1 MIAGTRRWT
10 NRQYRWRLSRF
21 RPIPHPPRSPSLN
34 DGRSHASRAQIIAA
48 FASIYLVWGSTYL
61 AIRYAVQT
69 IPPFMMGG
77 LRFVV
82 SGVILYLWARY
93 RGASRPTRLNWRNA
107 IIAGGFLLLGGNGAV
122 VWAEQFV
129 PSGLTA
135 LLVSI
140 LPFWLVIIEW
150 VRPPRRRPSGAVLI
164 GLVLGF
170 IGIVVLVGRSGFGG
184 RGDVSSLGPV
194 VLILGSLSWA
204 IGSFW
209 SRDAEL
215 PESGMLTTGMEM
227 LGGGALLL
235 IVGTLTGELSRFD
248 IHRISSASTIG
259 LLYLVTFGSLLG
271 FTSYIWLLDKV
282 SPARLGTYAY
292 VNPIVAVLLGW
303 AIAGERLAVR
313 TAVAA
318 AIVICAV
325 ALITTARSTT
335 ITQGG

>member
-1 MIAGTRRWT
+1 MTEKR
-10 NRQYRWRLSRF
+10 
-21 RPIPHPPRSPSLN
+21 
-34 DGRSHASRAQIIAA
+34 ASRAQIIAA
-48 FASIYLVWGSTYL
+48 FASIYTIWGSTYL
-61 AIRYAVQT
+61 AIRYAVET
-69 IPPFMMGG
+69 TPPFIMGG
-77 LRFVV
+77 VRFVI
-82 SGVILYLWARY
+82 SGALLYIWARY
-93 RGASRPTRLNWRNA
+93 RGAPTPTRLHWRNA

-150 VRPPRRRPSGAVLI
+150 ARPPRKRPSVAVLL

-170 IGIVVLVGRSGFGG
+170 IGIIVLVGP
-184 RGDVSSLGPV
+184 GDVGGQGNVSPV
-194 VLILGSLSWA
+194 GALVLILGSLSWA

-209 SRDAEL
+209 SRDASL
-215 PESGMLTTGMEM
+215 PESGLLTTGMEM

-235 IVGTLTGELSRFD
+235 IVGVLSGELSHFD
-248 IHRISSASTIG
+248 IHHVSRASAIG
-259 LLYLVTFGSLLG
+259 LAYLITFGSLLG

-282 SPARLGTYAY
+282 SPAHLGTYAY

-303 AIAGERLAVR
+303 AIAGETLSVR
-313 TAVAA
+313 TGVAA

-335 ITQGG
+335 TSHSG

>member
-1 MIAGTRRWT
+1 MSAGIH
-10 NRQYRWRLSRF
+10 RL
-21 RPIPHPPRSPSLN
+21 PDPSSHLHLLYLN
-34 DGRSHASRAQIIAA
+34 DGRTHASRAQIIAA
-48 FASIYLVWGSTYL
+48 FASIYLIWGSTYL
-61 AIRYAVQT
+61 AIRYAIET
-69 IPPFMMGG
+69 IPPFIMGG
-77 LRFVV
+77 TRFLV
-82 SGVILYLWARY
+82 SGAMLYAWARS
-93 RGASRPTRLNWRNA
+93 RGAPRPTRLHWRNA
-107 IIAGGFLLLGGNGAV
+107 VVAGGFLLLGGNGAV

-150 VRPPRRRPSGAVLI
+150 VRPPGRRPSGLVLV

-170 IGIVVLVGRSGFGG
+170 IGIIVLVGPGNVGG
-184 RGDVSSLGPV
+184 HGDIRPLGAL

-215 PESGMLTTGMEM
+215 PTSGLLTTGMEM
-227 LGGGALLL
+227 LSGGALLL
-235 IVGTLTGELSRFD
+235 LVGVLTGELSRFD
-248 IHRISSASTIG
+248 LHGVSKESALG
-259 LLYLVTFGSLLG
+259 LLYLITFGSLIG

-303 AIAGERLAVR
+303 AIAGEKLSIR
-313 TAVAA
+313 TGVAA

-325 ALITTARSTT
+325 ALITSARSTT
-335 ITQGG
+335 SAQSG

>member
-1 MIAGTRRWT
+1 M
-10 NRQYRWRLSRF
+10 
-21 RPIPHPPRSPSLN
+21 N
-34 DGRSHASRAQIIAA
+34 DGRAHASRAQIIAA
-48 FASIYLVWGSTYL
+48 FASIYVIWGSTYL

-69 IPPFMMGG
+69 IPPFVMGG
-77 LRFVV
+77 ARFLV
-82 SGVILYLWARY
+82 SGALLYLWSRY
-93 RGASRPTRLNWRNA
+93 RGAPRPTRINWRNA
-107 IIAGGFLLLGGNGAV
+107 IVAGGFLLLGGNGAV
-122 VWAEQFV
+122 IWAEQFV

-150 VRPPRRRPSGAVLI
+150 VRPPRRRPSGPVLA

-170 IGIVVLVGRSGFGG
+170 VGIIVLVGPSSVGG
-184 RGDVSSLGPV
+184 HGNVAPLGAI

-215 PESGMLTTGMEM
+215 PESGLLTTGMEM

-235 IVGTLTGELSRFD
+235 IVGALSGEFGQLD
-248 IHRISSASTIG
+248 VHAISKASAIG

-292 VNPIVAVLLGW
+292 VNPLVAVVLGW
-303 AIAGERLAVR
+303 AIAGERLSIR
-313 TAVAA
+313 TGVAA

-325 ALITTARSTT
+325 ALITTARSSTATT
-335 ITQGG
+335 RTS

>member
-1 MIAGTRRWT
+1 MTDRT
-10 NRQYRWRLSRF
+10 TS
-21 RPIPHPPRSPSLN
+21 
-34 DGRSHASRAQIIAA
+34 ASRAQIIAA

-61 AIRYAVQT
+61 AISYAVQT
-69 IPPFMMGG
+69 IPPFLMGG
-77 LRFVV
+77 LRFLI
-82 SGVILYLWARY
+82 SGAALYAWARY
-93 RGASRPTRLNWRNA
+93 RGAGRPTRIHWRNA
-107 IIAGGFLLLGGNGAV
+107 IIAGAFLLLGGNGAV

-150 VRPPRRRPSGAVLI
+150 VRPPRRRPHGAVLI
-164 GLVLGF
+164 GLILGF
-170 IGIVVLVGRSGFGG
+170 IGIVVLVGPGNIGG
-184 RGDVSSLGPV
+184 HGDVRPIGAL

-204 IGSFW
+204 IGSFY

-215 PESGMLTTGMEM
+215 PQSGLLTTGMEM

-235 IVGTLTGELSRFD
+235 IVGALTGELSQFD
-248 IHRISSASTIG
+248 IHRVSRESAIG
-259 LLYLVTFGSLLG
+259 LAYLITFGSLLG

-292 VNPIVAVLLGW
+292 VNPIVAVVLGW
-303 AIAGERLAVR
+303 AIAGERLSVR

-325 ALITTARSTT
+325 ALITTARSSTT
-335 ITQGG
+335 PHST

>member
-1 MIAGTRRWT
+1 MTDSARIR
-10 NRQYRWRLSRF
+10 
-21 RPIPHPPRSPSLN
+21 
-34 DGRSHASRAQIIAA
+34 ASRAHILAA
-48 FASIYLVWGSTYL
+48 FASIYLIWGSTYL

-69 IPPFMMGG
+69 IPPFLMGG
-77 LRFVV
+77 LRFLV
-82 SGVILYLWARY
+82 SGALLYIWARY
-93 RGASRPTRLNWRNA
+93 RGAPRPTRIHWRNA

-150 VRPPRRRPSGAVLI
+150 VRPPRRRPAGAVLF

-170 IGIVVLVGRSGFGG
+170 IGIIVLVGPGSLGG
-184 RGDVSSLGPV
+184 HGDVRPAGAI

-204 IGSFW
+204 IGSFY
-209 SRDAEL
+209 SRDAKL
-215 PESGMLTTGMEM
+215 PDSGLMTTGMEM

-235 IVGTLTGELSRFD
+235 IVGALTGELGQFD
-248 IHRISSASTIG
+248 IHRISTASAVG
-259 LLYLVTFGSLLG
+259 LLYLITFGSLLG

-292 VNPIVAVLLGW
+292 VNPVVAVILGW
-303 AIAGERLAVR
+303 LIAGERFSAR
-313 TAVAA
+313 TVVAA
-318 AIVICAV
+318 VIVICAV
-325 ALITTARSTT
+325 ALLTTARSTT
-335 ITQGG
+335 SAQSG

>member
-1 MIAGTRRWT
+1 VTYKR
-10 NRQYRWRLSRF
+10 
-21 RPIPHPPRSPSLN
+21 
-34 DGRSHASRAQIIAA
+34 ASRAQIIAA
-48 FASIYLVWGSTYL
+48 FASIYLIWGSTYL
-61 AIRYAVQT
+61 AISYAVET
-69 IPPFMMGG
+69 IPPFIMGG
-77 LRFVV
+77 IRFVV
-82 SGVILYLWARY
+82 SGAMLYLWARY
-93 RGASRPTRLNWRNA
+93 RGAPRPARLHWRNA
-107 IIAGGFLLLGGNGAV
+107 IVAGGFLLLGGNGAV

-150 VRPPRRRPSGAVLI
+150 VRPPRKRPSGAVLV
-164 GLVLGF
+164 GLFLGF
-170 IGIVVLVGRSGFGG
+170 IGIVVLVGQSDVGG
-184 RGDVSSLGPV
+184 HGDVSPIGAL

-209 SRDAEL
+209 SRDAQL
-215 PESGMLTTGMEM
+215 PESGLLTTGMEM

-235 IVGTLTGELSRFD
+235 IVGAVTGELAHTD
-248 IHRISSASTIG
+248 IHRISNASAVG
-259 LLYLVTFGSLLG
+259 LLYLITFGSLLG

-303 AIAGERLAVR
+303 AIAGERLSIR
-313 TAVAA
+313 TGVAA

-325 ALITTARSTT
+325 ALITTARSTAT
-335 ITQGG
+335 TQTG

>member
-1 MIAGTRRWT
+1 
-10 NRQYRWRLSRF
+10 
-21 RPIPHPPRSPSLN
+21 LN
-34 DGRSHASRAQIIAA
+34 DGRKHASRAQILAA

-61 AIRYAVQT
+61 AIRYAVET
-69 IPPFMMGG
+69 IPPFLMGG
-77 LRFVV
+77 IRFLI
-82 SGVILYLWARY
+82 SGAMLYAWARS
-93 RGASRPTRLNWRNA
+93 RGAPRPTRLHWRNA
-107 IIAGGFLLLGGNGAV
+107 IIAGAFLLLGGNGAV

-150 VRPPRRRPSGAVLI
+150 VRPPRRRPSGAVMVGLI
-164 GLVLGF
+164 LGF
-170 IGIVVLVGRSGFGG
+170 IGIIVLMGPSEFGG
-184 RGDVSSLGPV
+184 HGDVSPV
-194 VLILGSLSWA
+194 GALVLILGSLSWA

-215 PESGMLTTGMEM
+215 PGSGLLTTGMEM
-227 LGGGALLL
+227 LGGGVLLM
-235 IVGTLTGELSRFD
+235 IVGAVTGELSQFD
-248 IHRISSASTIG
+248 IHRISNASVVG
-259 LLYLVTFGSLLG
+259 LIYLITFGSLIG

-303 AIAGERLAVR
+303 AIAGETLTIR
-313 TAVAA
+313 TGIAA

-325 ALITTARSTT
+325 ALITTARSTET
-335 ITQGG
+335 AHRG

>member
-1 MIAGTRRWT
+1 MNAGRT
-10 NRQYRWRLSRF
+10 
-21 RPIPHPPRSPSLN
+21 
-34 DGRSHASRAQIIAA
+34 HASRAQIIAA

-61 AIRYAVQT
+61 AIRYAIET
-69 IPPFMMGG
+69 IPPFTMGG
-77 LRFVV
+77 ARFLV
-82 SGVILYLWARY
+82 SGVLLYAWARY
-93 RGASRPTRLNWRNA
+93 RGAPNPTRLNWRNA
-107 IIAGGFLLLGGNGAV
+107 AIAGAFLLLGGNGAV

-150 VRPPRRRPSGAVLI
+150 VRPPRRRPSALVLV

-170 IGIVVLVGRSGFGG
+170 VGIIVLIGPGNLGGDGDVPLVGA
-184 RGDVSSLGPV
+184 L

-215 PESGMLTTGMEM
+215 PKSGLLTTGMEM
-227 LGGGALLL
+227 LAGGALLL
-235 IVGTLTGELSRFD
+235 IAGVVSGELTNFD
-248 IHRISSASTIG
+248 IQRVSRDSAIG
-259 LLYLVTFGSLLG
+259 LLYLITFGSLIG

-282 SPARLGTYAY
+282 SPAILGTYAY

-303 AIAGERLAVR
+303 AIAGEALSIR
-313 TAVAA
+313 TGVAA

-325 ALITTARSTT
+325 ALITSARSATAA
-335 ITQGG
+335 QSG

>member
-1 MIAGTRRWT
+1 MT
-10 NRQYRWRLSRF
+10 
-21 RPIPHPPRSPSLN
+21 
-34 DGRSHASRAQIIAA
+34 DGQARASRTQILAA
-48 FASIYLVWGSTYL
+48 FASIYLIWGSTYL

-69 IPPFMMGG
+69 IPPFIMGG

-82 SGVILYLWARY
+82 SGILLYAWARY
-93 RGASRPTRLNWRNA
+93 RGAARPTRLHWRNA
-107 IIAGGFLLLGGNGAV
+107 IIAGGLLLLGGNGAV

-150 VRPPRRRPSGAVLI
+150 VRPPRRRPHGAVLI
-164 GLVLGF
+164 GLIIGF
-170 IGIVVLVGRSGFGG
+170 IGIVVLVGPGNLGG
-184 RGDVSSLGPV
+184 RGDVRPIGAV

-204 IGSFW
+204 IGSFF
-209 SRDAEL
+209 SRDADL
-215 PESGMLTTGMEM
+215 PQSGLLTTGMEM
-227 LGGGALLL
+227 LGGGALML
-235 IVGTLTGELSRFD
+235 IVGALSGELTHFD
-248 IHRISSASTIG
+248 IHHISRPSAIG
-259 LLYLVTFGSLLG
+259 LIYLITFGSLLG

-292 VNPIVAVLLGW
+292 VNPVVAVILGW
-303 AIAGERLAVR
+303 AIASETLSAR

-325 ALITTARSTT
+325 ALITTARSSRTA
-335 ITQGG
+335 QSA

>member
-1 MIAGTRRWT
+1 
-10 NRQYRWRLSRF
+10 
-21 RPIPHPPRSPSLN
+21 LN
-34 DGRSHASRAQIIAA
+34 DGRKHASRAQIIAA
-48 FASIYLVWGSTYL
+48 FASIYVIWGSTYL
-61 AIRYAVQT
+61 AIRYAVET
-69 IPPFMMGG
+69 MPPFVMGG
-77 LRFVV
+77 ARFLV
-82 SGVILYLWARY
+82 SGTLLYLWSRY
-93 RGASRPTRLNWRNA
+93 RGAPRPTRIHWRNA

-150 VRPPRRRPSGAVLI
+150 VRPPRRRPSGAVLV

-170 IGIVVLVGRSGFGG
+170 VGIIVLVGPSGVGG
-184 RGDVSSLGPV
+184 HGNVAPLGAL

-209 SRDAEL
+209 ARDAQL
-215 PESGMLTTGMEM
+215 PESGLLTTGMEM
-227 LGGGALLL
+227 LGGGALMM
-235 IVGTLTGELSRFD
+235 IVGALSGEFA
-248 IHRISSASTIG
+248 HFHVHVISKASAIG

-292 VNPIVAVLLGW
+292 VNPLVAVMLGW
-303 AIAGERLAVR
+303 AIAGERLSIR
-313 TAVAA
+313 TGVAA

-335 ITQGG
+335 ETRSS

>member
-1 MIAGTRRWT
+1 VTEKR
-10 NRQYRWRLSRF
+10 
-21 RPIPHPPRSPSLN
+21 
-34 DGRSHASRAQIIAA
+34 ASRAQIIAA
-48 FASIYLVWGSTYL
+48 FASIYIIWGSTYL
-61 AIRYAVQT
+61 AIRYAIET
-69 IPPFMMGG
+69 IPPFIMGG
-77 LRFVV
+77 VRFLI
-82 SGVILYLWARY
+82 SGTLLYIWTRY
-93 RGASRPTRLNWRNA
+93 RGAPKPTRLHWRNA

-150 VRPPRRRPSGAVLI
+150 VRPPRKRPSGAVLA

-170 IGIVVLVGRSGFGG
+170 IGIIVLVGPGNVGG
-184 RGDVSSLGPV
+184 QGDVRPLGAL
-194 VLILGSLSWA
+194 VLIIGSLSWA

-209 SRDAEL
+209 SRDAKL
-215 PESGMLTTGMEM
+215 PDSGLLTTGMEM
-227 LGGGALLL
+227 LGGGAMLL
-235 IVGTLTGELSRFD
+235 IVGVLSGELSRFD
-248 IHRISSASTIG
+248 VHHVSHASTVG
-259 LLYLVTFGSLLG
+259 LLYLITFGSLLG

-282 SPARLGTYAY
+282 SPAHLGTYAY

-303 AIAGERLAVR
+303 AIAGETLSAR

-325 ALITTARSTT
+325 ALITTARSATAA
-335 ITQGG
+335 QSG

>member
-1 MIAGTRRWT
+1 M
-10 NRQYRWRLSRF
+10 
-21 RPIPHPPRSPSLN
+21 N
-34 DGRSHASRAQIIAA
+34 DGHTKASRGQIIAA

-61 AIRYAVQT
+61 AIRYAVET
-69 IPPFMMGG
+69 MPPFVMGG
-77 LRFVV
+77 ARFLV
-82 SGVILYLWARY
+82 SGALLYAWARY
-93 RGASRPTRLNWRNA
+93 KGAPKPTRLHWRNA
-107 IIAGGFLLLGGNGAV
+107 VIAGAFLLLGGNGAV
-122 VWAEQFV
+122 VWAEQYV

-150 VRPPRRRPSGAVLI
+150 ARPPRRRPSGLVLA

-170 IGIVVLVGRSGFGG
+170 IGIIVLIGPGNISGN
-184 RGDVSSLGPV
+184 GDIPLLGAL

-209 SRDAEL
+209 SRDAKL
-215 PESGMLTTGMEM
+215 PESGLLTTGMEM
-227 LGGGALLL
+227 LGGGVLLL
-235 IVGTLTGELSRFD
+235 IAGALSGELGRLD
-248 IHRISSASTIG
+248 IHNVSKASTIG
-259 LLYLVTFGSLLG
+259 LLYLITFGSLIG

-303 AIAGERLAVR
+303 AIAGESLTIR
-313 TAVAA
+313 TGVAA

-325 ALITTARSTT
+325 ALITSARTATT
-335 ITQGG
+335 VQTG

>member
-1 MIAGTRRWT
+1 MTQKR
-10 NRQYRWRLSRF
+10 
-21 RPIPHPPRSPSLN
+21 
-34 DGRSHASRAQIIAA
+34 ASRAQIIAA
-48 FASIYLVWGSTYL
+48 FASIYIIWGSTYL
-61 AIRYAVQT
+61 AIRYAIET
-69 IPPFMMGG
+69 IPPFIMGG
-77 LRFVV
+77 TRFLV
-82 SGVILYLWARY
+82 SGVLLYIWARH
-93 RGASRPTRLNWRNA
+93 RSAPRPTKLHWRNA

-140 LPFWLVIIEW
+140 LPFWLVIIEG
-150 VRPPRRRPSGAVLI
+150 VRPPRRRPSGAVLV

-170 IGIVVLVGRSGFGG
+170 IGIIVLVGPGNIGG
-184 RGDVSSLGPV
+184 HGDVRPLGAL

-215 PESGMLTTGMEM
+215 PESGLLTTGIEM
-227 LGGGALLL
+227 LSGGALLI
-235 IVGTLTGELSRFD
+235 IVGVLSGELSQFD
-248 IHRISSASTIG
+248 VLHVSRASAIG
-259 LLYLVTFGSLLG
+259 LLYLITFGSLLG

-282 SPARLGTYAY
+282 SPAHLGTYAY

-303 AIAGERLAVR
+303 AIAGERLSVR

-325 ALITTARSTT
+325 ALITTARST
-335 ITQGG
+335 IGAQSG

>member
-1 MIAGTRRWT
+1 MTEKR
-10 NRQYRWRLSRF
+10 
-21 RPIPHPPRSPSLN
+21 
-34 DGRSHASRAQIIAA
+34 ASRAQIIAA
-48 FASIYLVWGSTYL
+48 FASIYIIWGSTYL
-61 AIRYAVQT
+61 AIRYAIET
-69 IPPFMMGG
+69 IPPFIMGG
-77 LRFVV
+77 ARFLV
-82 SGVILYLWARY
+82 SGALLYIWARY
-93 RGASRPTRLNWRNA
+93 RGAPRPTRLHWRNA

-150 VRPPRRRPSGAVLI
+150 VRPPRRRPSGAVLV

-170 IGIVVLVGRSGFGG
+170 IGIIVLVGPGNVGG
-184 RGDVSSLGPV
+184 HGDVRPFGAL

-209 SRDAEL
+209 SRDANL
-215 PESGMLTTGMEM
+215 PDSGLLITGMEM
-227 LGGGALLL
+227 LGGGVLLL
-235 IVGTLTGELSRFD
+235 IVGVFSGELSHFD
-248 IHRISSASTIG
+248 VHRVSHASTLG
-259 LLYLVTFGSLLG
+259 LVYLITFGSLLG

-303 AIAGERLAVR
+303 AIAGETLSIR
-313 TAVAA
+313 TGVAA

-335 ITQGG
+335 TAPSG

>member
-1 MIAGTRRWT
+1 
-10 NRQYRWRLSRF
+10 
-21 RPIPHPPRSPSLN
+21 LN
-34 DGRSHASRAQIIAA
+34 DGRTHATRAQIIAA

-61 AIRYAVQT
+61 AIRYAIET
-69 IPPFMMGG
+69 IPPFIMGG
-77 LRFVV
+77 IRFLV
-82 SGVILYLWARY
+82 SGAMLYAWARY
-93 RGASRPTRLNWRNA
+93 RGAPRPTRLHWRNA
-107 IIAGGFLLLGGNGAV
+107 VIAGAFLLLGGNGAV

-150 VRPPRRRPSGAVLI
+150 ARPPRRRPSSVILA

-170 IGIVVLVGRSGFGG
+170 IGIIVLIGPGNVGGH
-184 RGDVSSLGPV
+184 GDIRPLGAL

-209 SRDAEL
+209 SRDAQL
-215 PESGMLTTGMEM
+215 PQSGLLTTGMEM

-235 IVGTLTGELSRFD
+235 IVGALSGELSRFD
-248 IHRISSASTIG
+248 MHQVSKVSTIG
-259 LLYLVTFGSLLG
+259 LVYLITFGSLIG

-292 VNPIVAVLLGW
+292 VNPVVAVLLGW
-303 AIAGERLAVR
+303 AIAGEKLSIR
-313 TAVAA
+313 TGVAA

-325 ALITTARSTT
+325 ALITTARSSK
-335 ITQGG
+335 GARSS

>member
-1 MIAGTRRWT
+1 VTEKRA
-10 NRQYRWRLSRF
+10 
-21 RPIPHPPRSPSLN
+21 
-34 DGRSHASRAQIIAA
+34 SHAQIIAA
-48 FASIYLVWGSTYL
+48 FASIYIIWGSTYL
-61 AIRYAVQT
+61 AIRYAIET
-69 IPPFMMGG
+69 IPPFIMGG
-77 LRFVV
+77 TRFLV
-82 SGVILYLWARY
+82 SGALLYLWARY
-93 RGASRPTRLNWRNA
+93 RGAPKPTRLHWRNA

-150 VRPPRRRPSGAVLI
+150 VRPPRRRPSGAVLV

-170 IGIVVLVGRSGFGG
+170 IGIIVLVGPGNVGG
-184 RGDVSSLGPV
+184 HGDVRPLGAL

-209 SRDAEL
+209 SRDASL
-215 PESGMLTTGMEM
+215 PESGLLTTGMEM
-227 LGGGALLL
+227 LGGGVLLL
-235 IVGTLTGELSRFD
+235 IVGVLSGELSHFD
-248 IHRISSASTIG
+248 VHRVSHASTVG
-259 LLYLVTFGSLLG
+259 LLYLITFGSLLG

-303 AIAGERLAVR
+303 AIAGETLSIR
-313 TAVAA
+313 TGVAA

-335 ITQGG
+335 TGQTG

>member
-1 MIAGTRRWT
+1 MI
-10 NRQYRWRLSRF
+10 
-21 RPIPHPPRSPSLN
+21 
-34 DGRSHASRAQIIAA
+34 
-48 FASIYLVWGSTYL
+48 WGSTYL
-61 AIRYAVQT
+61 AIRYAVET
-69 IPPFMMGG
+69 IPPFIMGG
-77 LRFVV
+77 VRFLI
-82 SGVILYLWARY
+82 SGAMLYLWARS
-93 RGASRPTRLNWRNA
+93 RGAPRPTHLNWRNA

-150 VRPPRRRPSGAVLI
+150 IRPPRRRPSAAVLV

-170 IGIVVLVGRSGFGG
+170 VGIIVLVGPSDVGG
-184 RGDVSSLGPV
+184 HGDVMPLGAL

-209 SRDAEL
+209 SRDAQL
-215 PESGMLTTGMEM
+215 PESGLLTTGMEM
-227 LGGGALLL
+227 IGGGVLLL
-235 IVGTLTGELSRFD
+235 VVGTLAGEFSHLD
-248 IHRISSASTIG
+248 IRGISNASAFG
-259 LLYLVTFGSLLG
+259 LLYLITFGSLLG

-303 AIAGERLAVR
+303 AIAGERLSIRAG
-313 TAVAA
+313 VAA

-335 ITQGG
+335 PSQTG

>member
-1 MIAGTRRWT
+1 
-10 NRQYRWRLSRF
+10 
-21 RPIPHPPRSPSLN
+21 
-34 DGRSHASRAQIIAA
+34 
-48 FASIYLVWGSTYL
+48 
-61 AIRYAVQT
+61 
-69 IPPFMMGG
+69 
-77 LRFVV
+77 
-82 SGVILYLWARY
+82 
-93 RGASRPTRLNWRNA
+93 
-107 IIAGGFLLLGGNGAV
+107 V

-140 LPFWLVIIEW
+140 LPFWLVIIER
-150 VRPPRRRPSGAVLI
+150 VRPPRKRPSSAVLV

-170 IGIVVLVGRSGFGG
+170 IGIIVLVGPSGLGG
-184 RGDVSSLGPV
+184 HGDVSSLGAL

-209 SRDAEL
+209 SRDAQL
-215 PESGMLTTGMEM
+215 PESGLLTTGMEM

-235 IVGTLTGELSRFD
+235 IVGALTGEISQFD
-248 IHRISSASTIG
+248 VHRISGASAAG
-259 LLYLVTFGSLLG
+259 LIYLITFGSLIG

-303 AIAGERLAVR
+303 AIAGERLSVR
-313 TAVAA
+313 TGIAA

-325 ALITTARSTT
+325 ALITTARSATAP
-335 ITQGG
+335 QSP

>member
-1 MIAGTRRWT
+1 
-10 NRQYRWRLSRF
+10 
-21 RPIPHPPRSPSLN
+21 
-34 DGRSHASRAQIIAA
+34 
-48 FASIYLVWGSTYL
+48 
-61 AIRYAVQT
+61 
-69 IPPFMMGG
+69 
-77 LRFVV
+77 
-82 SGVILYLWARY
+82 
-93 RGASRPTRLNWRNA
+93 
-107 IIAGGFLLLGGNGAV
+107 V

-150 VRPPRRRPSGAVLI
+150 IRPPRRRPSGAVMV
-164 GLVLGF
+164 GLLLGF
-170 IGIVVLVGRSGFGG
+170 VGIIVLVGPSRLGG
-184 RGDVSSLGPV
+184 HGSVAPLGAL

-215 PESGMLTTGMEM
+215 PESGLLTTGMEM
-227 LGGGALLL
+227 LAGGAPML
-235 IVGTLTGELSRFD
+235 IVGTVTGEFANFD
-248 IHRISSASTIG
+248 LHAVSKASAAG
-259 LLYLVTFGSLLG
+259 MLYLITFGSLVG

-303 AIAGERLAVR
+303 AIAGERLSIR
-313 TAVAA
+313 TGVAA

-325 ALITTARSTT
+325 ALITTARSTPT
-335 ITQGG
+335 EPS

>member
-1 MIAGTRRWT
+1 MT
-10 NRQYRWRLSRF
+10 
-21 RPIPHPPRSPSLN
+21 
-34 DGRSHASRAQIIAA
+34 DGHVRASRSQIIAA
-48 FASIYLVWGSTYL
+48 FASIYIIWGSTYL

-69 IPPFMMGG
+69 IPPFLMGG
-77 LRFVV
+77 LRFVI
-82 SGVILYLWARY
+82 SGAMLYAWARY
-93 RGASRPTRLNWRNA
+93 RGAARPSRIHWRNA
-107 IIAGGFLLLGGNGAV
+107 IIAGGFLLVGGNGAV

-129 PSGLTA
+129 PSGMTA

-150 VRPPRRRPSGAVLI
+150 ARPPQRRPAAAVLI
-164 GLVLGF
+164 GLIIGF
-170 IGIVVLVGRSGFGG
+170 IGIVVLVGPGNLGG
-184 RGDVSSLGPV
+184 HGDVRPIGAV

-204 IGSFW
+204 IGSFF
-209 SRDAEL
+209 SRDADL
-215 PESGMLTTGMEM
+215 PQSGLLTTGMEM
-227 LGGGALLL
+227 LGGGALMLV
-235 IVGTLTGELSRFD
+235 VGALSGELSHFD
-248 IHRISSASTIG
+248 ISHVSSASALG

-292 VNPIVAVLLGW
+292 VNPIVAVVLGW
-303 AIAGERLAVR
+303 AIAGERLSFR

-335 ITQGG
+335 RPQSA

>member
-1 MIAGTRRWT
+1 MNQER
-10 NRQYRWRLSRF
+10 
-21 RPIPHPPRSPSLN
+21 
-34 DGRSHASRAQIIAA
+34 ASRAQITAA
-48 FASIYLVWGSTYL
+48 FASIYIVWGSTYL
-61 AIRYAVQT
+61 AIRYAVET
-69 IPPFMMGG
+69 IPPFVMGG
-77 LRFVV
+77 TRFLV
-82 SGVILYLWARY
+82 SGILLYIWSRY
-93 RGASRPTRLNWRNA
+93 RGAPKPTRLHWRNA
-107 IIAGGFLLLGGNGAV
+107 IIAGAFLLLGGNGAV

-150 VRPPRRRPSGAVLI
+150 VRPPRQRPTGAVLV

-170 IGIVVLVGRSGFGG
+170 IGIIVLVGPGNIGG
-184 RGDVSSLGPV
+184 DGDVSMLGAL

-209 SRDAEL
+209 SRDAQL
-215 PESGMLTTGMEM
+215 PASGLLTTGMEM
-227 LGGGALLL
+227 LGGGALL
-235 IVGTLTGELSRFD
+235 IVVGLLSGELSHFD
-248 IHRISSASTIG
+248 VHQVSQASAVG
-259 LLYLVTFGSLLG
+259 LAYLITFGSLLG

-303 AIAGERLAVR
+303 AIAGERLSIR
-313 TAVAA
+313 TGLAA

-335 ITQGG
+335 TAQSG

>member
-1 MIAGTRRWT
+1 M
-10 NRQYRWRLSRF
+10 
-21 RPIPHPPRSPSLN
+21 
-34 DGRSHASRAQIIAA
+34 
-48 FASIYLVWGSTYL
+48 
-61 AIRYAVQT
+61 
-69 IPPFMMGG
+69 
-77 LRFVV
+77 
-82 SGVILYLWARY
+82 
-93 RGASRPTRLNWRNA
+93 
-107 IIAGGFLLLGGNGAV
+107 
-122 VWAEQFV
+122 WAEQVV

-150 VRPPRRRPSGAVLI
+150 VRPPRDRPNAAVLA

-170 IGIVVLVGRSGFGG
+170 AGIIVLVGPGNIGG
-184 RGDVSSLGPV
+184 HGDVSPIGAT

-215 PESGMLTTGMEM
+215 PESGVLTTGMEM
-227 LGGGALLL
+227 LGGGVLLVIVGALTREFSHVDVHAISRASAIGLGYL
-235 IVGTLTGELSRFD
+235 IV
-248 IHRISSASTIG
+248 
-259 LLYLVTFGSLLG
+259 FGSLVG

-282 SPARLGTYAY
+282 SPAHLGTYAY

-303 AIAGERLAVR
+303 AIAGERLSLR
-313 TAVAA
+313 TGVAA

-335 ITQGG
+335 STGRH

>member
-1 MIAGTRRWT
+1 
-10 NRQYRWRLSRF
+10 
-21 RPIPHPPRSPSLN
+21 
-34 DGRSHASRAQIIAA
+34 
-48 FASIYLVWGSTYL
+48 
-61 AIRYAVQT
+61 
-69 IPPFMMGG
+69 MMGG
-77 LRFVV
+77 IRFLI
-82 SGVILYLWARY
+82 SGAMLYLWSRS
-93 RGASRPTRLNWRNA
+93 RGAPKPTRLHWRNA

-150 VRPPRRRPSGAVLI
+150 VRPPRRRPSGAVLV

-170 IGIVVLVGRSGFGG
+170 IGIIVLVGPSDVGG
-184 RGDVSSLGPV
+184 HGDVSPLGAL

-209 SRDAEL
+209 SRDAQL
-215 PESGMLTTGMEM
+215 PESGLLTTGMEM
-227 LGGGALLL
+227 IGGGVLLL
-235 IVGTLTGELSRFD
+235 VVGTLAGEFSRLD
-248 IHRISSASTIG
+248 IHGISNASAFG
-259 LLYLVTFGSLLG
+259 LLYLITFGSLLG

-303 AIAGERLAVR
+303 AIAGERLSIR
-313 TAVAA
+313 TGVAA

-325 ALITTARSTT
+325 ALITTARSTKASQT
-335 ITQGG
+335 G